1 MYSPEIIKRFTKPKF
16 MKVIKNPDGYARVGS
31 EICGDEMEYYIKI
44 KDGKIDRIGFQ
55 TFGCAASIATSDMLA
70 ELAIGKT
77 LDEAKKIAEEG
88 VIKRLKGFPQVKFH
102 CANLATKALK
112 AAINNYESKKK

>member
-1 MYSPEIIKRFTKPKF
+1 MYTPEMIKRFTHPKF

-31 EICGDEMEYYIKI
+31 EICGDEMEYYIKV
-44 KDGKIDRIGFQ
+44 KDGKINKIGFK

-70 ELAIGKT
+70 ELSIGKT

-88 VIKRLKGFPQVKFH
+88 VIKKLKGLPQVKFH
-102 CANLATKALK
+102 CANLATKALR
-112 AAINNYESKKK
+112 AAIDNFESKK